1 MGRNGTTHADLVT
14 AIRKLIEGDGGF
26 LVKYPGGL
34 LGPRGVA
41 DFLGLHRG
49 RPVAIEVKAGKNKLT
64 ADQEIFLRCWRS
76 CGGIGL
82 EPRDVTEVARELVI
96 PLLL

>member
-1 MGRNGTTHADLVT
+1 MGSNGPSHSELVK
-14 AIRKLIEGDGGF
+14 AVRKLIEGDGGF
-26 LVKYPGGL
+26 VVKYPGGP
-34 LGPRGVA
+34 LGPRGIA
-41 DFLGLHRG
+41 DFLGVHRG
-49 RPVAIEVKAGKNKLT
+49 RPVAIECKAGKNKLT

>member
-1 MGRNGTTHADLVT
+1 MSGNGATHSALVKS
-14 AIRKLIEGDGGF
+14 IKKLVLEHGGF
-26 LVKYPGGL
+26 CFKNWGGPM
-34 LGPRGVA
+34 GTKGVS
-41 DFLGLHRG
+41 DLIGCYRG
-49 RPVAIEVKAGKNKLT
+49 RAVAIEVKAGKDKLT